1 MKDYVLNRGG
11 LTDAVA
17 TELISKPWSNAC
29 REKSAEV
36 IVCLETS
43 LHDGEKMQEVS
54 HGAEGL
60 NPAEVYT
67 DKRLSHEGKKAEN
80 VNGEWQLPAAE

>member
-1 MKDYVLNRGG
+1 MKLKAAEDSAKR
-11 LTDAVA
+11 LT
-17 TELISKPWSNAC
+17 KGKKAC

-43 LHDGEKMQEVS
+43 LHEVKKMQEVS

-60 NPAEVYT
+60 TPAEVHPH
-67 DKRLSHEGKKAEN
+67 KRLSYEGKNAEN
-80 VNGEWQLPAAE
+80 VNGE

>member
-1 MKDYVLNRGG
+1 
-11 LTDAVA
+11 
-17 TELISKPWSNAC
+17 
-29 REKSAEV
+29 
-36 IVCLETS
+36 
-43 LHDGEKMQEVS
+43 MQEVS

-67 DKRLSHEGKKAEN
+67 DKRLSYEGKNAEN

>member
-1 MKDYVLNRGG
+1 MKLKAAEDSAKR
-11 LTDAVA
+11 LT
-17 TELISKPWSNAC
+17 KGKKAC

-43 LHDGEKMQEVS
+43 LHEVKKMQEVS
-54 HGAEGL
+54 REAEGL

-67 DKRLSHEGKKAEN
+67 HKRLSYEGKNAEN
-80 VNGEWQLPAAE
+80 VNGE

>member
-1 MKDYVLNRGG
+1 MKDYVLNREG

-17 TELISKPWSNAC
+17 TEINSKPRSKAC
-29 REKSAEV
+29 REKSADV

-43 LHDGEKMQEVS
+43 LHEGKKMQEAS

-67 DKRLSHEGKKAEN
+67 HKRLSYEGRNAEN
-80 VNGEWQLPAAE
+80 ATV

>member
-1 MKDYVLNRGG
+1 MKLKAAEDSAKRLTRG
-11 LTDAVA
+11 
-17 TELISKPWSNAC
+17 KNAC

-36 IVCLETS
+36 IVCFETS
-43 LHDGEKMQEVS
+43 LHEVKEMQEVS

-67 DKRLSHEGKKAEN
+67 HKRLSYEGKNAEN
-80 VNGEWQLPAAE
+80 VNGE

>member
-1 MKDYVLNRGG
+1 M
-11 LTDAVA
+11 DAVS
-17 TELISKPWSNAC
+17 TEINSKPRSKAC

-43 LHDGEKMQEVS
+43 LHEVKKMQEVS
-54 HGAEGL
+54 HEAEGL

-67 DKRLSHEGKKAEN
+67 HKRLSYEGKNAEN
-80 VNGEWQLPAAE
+80 VNGE